1 MESRHATAS
10 LRRSLATP
18 GAGGRRGAD
27 ATRGA
32 TREAPRGRSPR
43 THKRGAGG
51 DTSEAIAYDA
61 LNRLL
66 QAKDDDSI
74 VNLTYD
80 SLSRVLTEV
89 QGSNPLGTP
98 LRAKHASRESAVRRA
113 DRARRRTAARRAG
126 GPRKSGSGKTVTYSW
141 NDESARTKIDYPSG
155 FDANEA
161 RDSLGRVTAITDG
174 SSATVASFDLYGAG
188 LREKKRTLAN
198 STYTAVTYDG
208 FRRPTDIDHKT
219 SG

>member
-1 MESRHATAS
+1 M
-10 LRRSLATP
+10 
-18 GAGGRRGAD
+18 
-27 ATRGA
+27 
-32 TREAPRGRSPR
+32 
-43 THKRGAGG
+43 
-51 DTSEAIAYDA
+51 
-61 LNRLL
+61 NRLS

-74 VNLTYD
+74 VNLTFD

-89 QGSNPLGTP
+89 QGSNPLGTT
-98 LRAKHASRESAVRRA
+98 S
-113 DRARRRTAARRAG
+113 
-126 GPRKSGSGKTVTYSW
+126 KTVSYSW

-161 RDSLGRVTAITDG
+161 RDALGRITAITDA

-198 STYTAVTYDG
+198 STYAAVTYDG

-219 SG
+219 SEIGRAHV